1 MVEECRDARKQLV
14 GNVTIPWNRALPSK
28 ERGRGPVF
36 YGVLRKY
43 RGPNQL
49 EV

>member
-1 MVEECRDARKQLV
+1 MMDEKCRDAKKRLV
-14 GNVTIPWNRALPSK
+14 GNVTIRALPSK
-28 ERGRGPVF
+28 ERGRGPVL